1 MKTRPARWLWV
12 YSLLLLA
19 VNVAV
24 AHRLFTL
31 EYSAHLESNEGS
43 FMAIGRIMAAH
54 PQDLLWWP
62 FWDAGIPFQHTY
74 LPLLPAMVAVF
85 SRCTGCSPALS
96 FHAVAAFFYCFG
108 AVTLFW
114 LASLMSKQP
123 GPSFCA
129 ALLYSL
135 VSPVNFLSRVIR
147 ADNGGIWNAR
157 RLQILG
163 YYGEGPHIVTVA
175 FLPVAVLCIYLA
187 LTTGRKRYYL
197 ASGLAT
203 AAVMLSNAFGT
214 VDLFCAVLCLLALSD
229 GRGIWRRLRTVA
241 AIGAATYL
249 VVSPIMLPSLLM
261 VIRRN
266 SAMVGGDYRFT
277 GRSALGLAILIV
289 ACALCRLAS
298 QRWNLPSH
306 LTFFLLLSVFLAGIP
321 LLALHFGI
329 FVVPQPHR
337 YQVELELAL
346 CPLLAFAAHLVLQR
360 LPALT
365 AKAALICLLGLCARQ
380 TVHYVRYARRLI
392 LPIDIAA
399 TTEYKIAQ
407 WVNQHRSGQR
417 VMVTS
422 TQSFL
427 FNVFSD
433 TPQMHGGHDPNN
445 PNWSLAVAA
454 FTILS
459 GMNAGPRDAE
469 ISILWLKAFG
479 AQAVAVPYP
488 DVYYRAFAHPRKF
501 DGVLPVRWSDAGT
514 VLYAVPNR
522 SPSPAHVVPPQA
534 IVRRT
539 PVNGLD
545 VEDLAR
551 YVGALDDPALPI
563 ATLTWKNLHAIHIQT
578 TAQPDQAISVQIT
591 WHPGWHARANGRE
604 VPITRDAIGLMAL
617 QPGCNGSCA
626 IEMYYDGGSEL
637 KAALVLSLITL
648 GLCLAYFSRGLLQN
662 ARIPSI

>member
-1 MKTRPARWLWV
+1 MKTRPARSLWI

-19 VNVAV
+19 LNVAV

-43 FMAIGRIMAAH
+43 FMAIARIMAAH
-54 PQDLLWWP
+54 PLDLLWWP
-62 FWDAGIPFQHTY
+62 FWDAGLPFQHTY
-74 LPLLPAMVAVF
+74 LPLLPALVAVF
-85 SRCTGCSPALS
+85 SRSTGCSPALS

-114 LASLMSKQP
+114 LASAMSKQP

-135 VSPVNFLSRVIR
+135 VSPIDFLSRAIR
-147 ADNGGIWNAR
+147 ADNGGLWNAR

-163 YYGEGPHIVTVA
+163 YYGEGPHITTVA
-175 FLPVAVLCIYLA
+175 LLPVAVLSIHFA

-214 VDLFCAVLCLLALSD
+214 VDLFFAVLCLLALSD
-229 GRGIWRRLRTVA
+229 GRVLWRRVRTVA
-241 AIGAATYL
+241 AIGAATYVIL
-249 VVSPIMLPSLLM
+249 SPVMLPSLLM

-277 GRSALGLAILIV
+277 SRSALGLAILLV
-289 ACALCRLAS
+289 AGALCRLAAR
-298 QRWNLPSH
+298 RWNLPWH

-321 LLALHFGI
+321 LLALNFEV

-346 CPLLAFAAHLVLQR
+346 CPLLVFAAKFALQR
-360 LPALT
+360 LPAWT
-365 AKAALICLLGLCARQ
+365 ARAALVCFLGLCVRQ
-380 TVHYVRYARRLI
+380 TVHYVRYAKRLI
-392 LPIDIAA
+392 LPVDIAA
-399 TTEYKIAQ
+399 TTDYKIAR
-407 WVNQHRSGQR
+407 WVNQHRGGQR
-417 VMVTS
+417 VFVTS

-445 PNWSLAVAA
+445 PNFSLAVAV
-454 FTILS
+454 FGILS
-459 GMNAGPRDAE
+459 GMNAGSRDAE

-488 DVYYRAFAHPRKF
+488 DLYYHAFAHPRKF
-501 DGVLPVRWSDAGT
+501 DGVLPALWSDAGT

-522 SPSPAHVVPPQA
+522 SPTLAHVVPPQA

-551 YVGALDDPALPI
+551 YVRALDDPALPI
-563 ATLTWKNLHAIHIQT
+563 AALTWKNLHALRIQT

-604 VPITRDAIGLMAL
+604 VPIGRDAIGLMVL
-617 QPGCNGSCA
+617 EPRCDGSCA
-626 IEMYYDGGSEL
+626 VEMYYDGGTEL
-637 KAALVLSLITL
+637 KIVLVLSLITL
-648 GLCLAYFSRGLLQN
+648 GLCLAYFGRRLLPN
-662 ARIPSI
+662 ARIAY